1 MVVDDLNI
9 VNAVRLPSETNAPL
23 IVHSDAVLTFAIT
36 LQCLKP
42 VSRRDT
48 QASELCGSVNLQ
60 QLPSG
65 RSLDVTKS
73 SNGPTVEQRFG
84 IGTGERADHA

>member
-1 MVVDDLNI
+1 VVVDDLNI
-9 VNAVRLPSETNAPL
+9 VNAVRLPSETNPPL
-23 IVHSDAVLTFAIT
+23 IVHSDAELTFAIT

-42 VSRRDT
+42 VSRWDA
-48 QASELCGSVNLQ
+48 QASNLSSSMNLQ

-73 SNGPTVEQRFG
+73 SNTSAVEQRFG
-84 IGTGERADHA
+84 IGARERADHA